1 MNLNGSF
8 SKASNSQSFAGYQ
21 NQSLPVI
28 SNSNPRELKDIK
40 RAKVSVSPFQ
50 RDSVSLTTSALD
62 HSFNTSKNRPFNISA
77 TEPNELNSQMR
88 ASSVPRK
95 RSVYESKNKIW
106 LESIHTP
113 PIKPGSRVS
122 IPELRQK
129 MDEITPDETI
139 LELNKRL
146 QDDLSSLT
154 ENYMK
159 IFLEYTGLQEEYKQ
173 ILLNKN
179 NKIKQYRE
187 EVYSKKLELELL
199 KKQLDE
205 RERSETA
212 LKMDYE
218 SRLQRLR
225 DDLAIEREERAS
237 LLEKITELKT
247 KLLSTNDGKPSL
259 KDDINPRERLK
270 LEERVNSL
278 TIELELNR
286 NRFVD
291 KQLKLEE
298 ERALRDQTLKVS
310 RRTCQ
315 AGRIHFVGE
324 AKPLEEIFGLLERLN
339 HMALAS
345 KDRLLALEELCI
357 FINSSDEAAEKLGLM
372 GAAVV
377 CTKSLASQD
386 NAIVLRSVH
395 VLNNLC
401 NKNNNCAKQVV
412 ENGGIMYLKNC
423 LASIDEV

>member
-1 MNLNGSF
+1 MDKSLF
-8 SKASNSQSFAGYQ
+8 TRASNSQALPGHQ

-28 SNSNPRELKDIK
+28 VTNNSREIK
-40 RAKVSVSPFQ
+40 RSRGNASPFQ
-50 RDSVSLTTSALD
+50 RDSINSATVAAD
-62 HSFNTSKNRPFNISA
+62 HSFSGSKKALNFSL
-77 TEPNELNSQMR
+77 TEPNDPPRSG
-88 ASSVPRK
+88 SVPRK
-95 RSVYESKNKIW
+95 RSAYESKNKIW
-106 LESIHTP
+106 LESIHAAP
-113 PIKPGSRVS
+113 VKPGSRVS

-139 LELNKRL
+139 LELNKKL

-199 KKQLDE
+199 KKQLEE
-205 RERSETA
+205 RERSETS

-247 KLLSTNDGKPSL
+247 KLLTTNDGKLIP
-259 KDDINPRERLK
+259 KGDINPREKLK
-270 LEERVNSL
+270 LEEKVNSL
-278 TIELELNR
+278 TMELELNR

-291 KQLKLEE
+291 RQLKLEE
-298 ERALRDQTLKVS
+298 ERAIRDQTLKVS
-310 RRTCQ
+310 RRMCRY
-315 AGRIHFVGE
+315 GRIHFVGE

-339 HMALAS
+339 HMSLAS

-357 FINSSDEAAEKLGLM
+357 FMNSSDEAIEKLSLM
-372 GAAVV
+372 SAAVV

-386 NAIVLRSVH
+386 PAIVLRSVH

-401 NKNNNCAKQVV
+401 HQNKICSKQVI
-412 ENGGIMYLKNC
+412 ENGGVMYLKSC
-423 LASIDEV
+423 LASTDDVRDYL